1 MIMGRPEN
9 RRKRTVS
16 TIMNEKEEQAFL
28 EYFCESKTNK
38 EITGK
43 LCSNSVKNID
53 SKIGRYCNKF
63 THNNWLNKVERYSRY
78 EFITPLGRKATKGK
92 YVPAYKANIKPML
105 DYFLF
110 TANDGEIDALFSN
123 KYSFPILYL
132 FFELDEVR
140 SWVSLFAKVSFGNT
154 LNIYNAF
161 QKVLDRE
168 LIYNWLYFERRFYPE
183 LSKIVSFEEIALNH
197 LPDVIAIKKMI
208 EKYLK
213 DKRPDFEKFQLR
225 AEISEKFNSSWDE
238 FKETKLFEKIKRINH
253 AQNKVF
259 PKDLLEK
266 EIKIK
271 YFSRLLHIPSTTKA
285 IKTTFLGRSAN
296 ALINLQNKSNIINE
310 NKILK
315 YQLFSKPISS

>member
-1 MIMGRPEN
+1 MGRPEN

-28 EYFCESKTNK
+28 EYFCESKTNR
-38 EITGK
+38 EVTGK

-63 THNNWLNKVERYSRY
+63 THNNWLNKVEEYLRY
-78 EFITPLGRKATKGK
+78 EFITPLGERATKGK

-140 SWVSLFAKVSFGNT
+140 SWVSLLAKVSFGNT

-197 LPDVIAIKKMI
+197 LPDVITIKKMI

-225 AEISEKFNSSWDE
+225 TEISEKFNSSWDE

-253 AQNKVF
+253 AQNKSF
-259 PKDLLEK
+259 PRDLLEK

-271 YFSRLLHIPSTTKA
+271 YFSRLLHIPSTAKA

-310 NKILK
+310 NKTLK

>member
-16 TIMNEKEEQAFL
+16 TIMNEKEERAFL

-38 EITGK
+38 EVTGK

-53 SKIGRYCNKF
+53 SKVGRYCNKF
-63 THNNWLNKVERYSRY
+63 AHNSWLNKSKKYFRY
-78 EFITPLGRKATKGK
+78 EFTTPLGKRATKGK
-92 YVPAYKANIKPML
+92 YVPTYKANIKPLL

-110 TANDGEIDALFSN
+110 TANDGEIDALFSD
-123 KYSFPILYL
+123 KYSSPILYL

-140 SWVSLFAKVSFGNT
+140 QWVSLFAKVSLGNT

-161 QKVLDRE
+161 QKVLDKE

-183 LSKIVSFEEIALNH
+183 FSKIVLFEEMALNH
-197 LPDVIAIKKMI
+197 LPDVITIRKMI

-213 DKRPDFEKFQLR
+213 DKKPDFEKFQLR
-225 AEISEKFNSSWDE
+225 TEINEKFNSSWNE
-238 FKETKLFEKIKRINH
+238 FKETELFKKIKRINH
-253 AQNKVF
+253 AQNKIF
-259 PKDLLEK
+259 PRDLLEK

-271 YFSRLLHIPSTTKA
+271 YFSRLLYIPSTAKA

-296 ALINLQNKSNIINE
+296 SLINLQNNIPVFNKSSS
-310 NKILK
+310 LK
-315 YQLFSKPISS
+315 YQLFSKSTSS